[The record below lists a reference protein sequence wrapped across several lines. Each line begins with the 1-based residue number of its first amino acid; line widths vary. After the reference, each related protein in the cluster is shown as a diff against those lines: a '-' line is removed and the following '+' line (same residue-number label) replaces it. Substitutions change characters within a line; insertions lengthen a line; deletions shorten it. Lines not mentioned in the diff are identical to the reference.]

1 MSIAS
6 AFHFVGNRFQLFGR
20 RLAMVS
26 GLVSLVFGLALA
38 YQICVV
44 QGLFGSSPHWTPH

>member
-1 MSIAS
+1 MI
-6 AFHFVGNRFQLFGR
+6 
-20 RLAMVS
+20 S
-26 GLVSLVFGLALA
+26 GVISVAFGLILA